1 MKLEDIIDDVN
12 ELINDIQQISVITMD
27 ENKIDK
33 YGILVALEK
42 IKTKLQYAES
52 DIRLIKESIDEKF
65 KLIGI
70 W

>member
-1 MKLEDIIDDVN
+1 MKIDDIIDDVN
-12 ELINDIQQISVITMD
+12 ELISDVQQIGIIKMD
-27 ENKIDK
+27 ENRIDN

-42 IKTKLQYAES
+42 IKTKLNYAES

>member
-1 MKLEDIIDDVN
+1 MKLEDIIDDVD
-12 ELINDIQQISVITMD
+12 ELIGDIQQIEAIKID
-27 ENKIDK
+27 ENRISNHQ
-33 YGILVALEK
+33 ILVQLEK

-52 DIRLIKESIDEKF
+52 DVRLIKESIDEKF